1 LLEVNAPTLRIA
13 VNVGASCIVT
23 FEKLLTI
30 SGKRL
35 EGNGRAKRRTAPF
48 GKAA

>member
-13 VNVGASCIVT
+13 VNVGTSWIVT
-23 FEKLLTI
+23 FEKLLAI

-35 EGNGRAKRRTAPF
+35 ERKGRAKRRTASL
-48 GKAA
+48 GEAA